1 MLRRCGALIVG
12 LSGAWVAAAGC
23 AASGSNGEINGPMFE
38 FDSGG
43 DAGEELD
50 AGQASDGASTQGS
63 PDAGGK
69 SDGSKGDASDANTA
83 GQGDASDASSTGDT
97 GATGADGGCVSTTL
111 LLGGSSSSLFSA
123 TATGT
128 GAFAASPISG
138 SATTPP
144 ALVSFGGGFQALF
157 TAAGDAGGGNAIYA
171 TSFGATGW
179 SSPAPLGGSADA
191 IGAPS
196 IAVVGSTV
204 QGAYLNASH
213 LFFHATFSTSWDTG
227 ADPVR
232 PDGGAQAF
240 GPVAP
245 AAVGTSTQFVIAYQG
260 NNLLPYAQ
268 TWTSGAGWDDGVS
281 LGSANLLASTGI
293 AVASLQGGS
302 ADMIAVFVESGG
314 SCTGASSCLYATT
327 RDGSSHG
334 WSSPALVNAAAYTP
348 ATPTLT
354 SMTGGRA
361 LLAWKGGD
369 NKGYGSVYTAGASPL
384 WSTPAPLTSMTIA
397 GAPSLAQGV
406 CGDDAVAAFV
416 SSGQVYTTHLAGGAW
431 TTASAYAA
439 ASSESVV
446 SIATSP

>member
-1 MLRRCGALIVG
+1 
-12 LSGAWVAAAGC
+12 
-23 AASGSNGEINGPMFE
+23 MFE

-43 DAGEELD
+43 DAGDDLD

-63 PDAGGK
+63 HDAGGK
-69 SDGSKGDASDANTA
+69 TDGSKEAASDASGP
-83 GQGDASDASSTGDT
+83 GQDDASDASSTGDT
-97 GATGADGGCVSTTL
+97 SAAGDDGGCTSTTL

-123 TATGT
+123 VAVGT
-128 GAFAASPISG
+128 SALSASPITG

-144 ALVSFGGGFQALF
+144 ALVAFGGGFQALF
-157 TAAGDAGGGNAIYA
+157 TATGDAGGANAIYA
-171 TSFGATGW
+171 ASFGASGW
-179 SSPAPLGGSADA
+179 STPAPLGGSADA

-213 LFFHATFSTSWDTG
+213 LLFHAAFSTSWDMG

-232 PDGGAQAF
+232 PSDGGAQAF

-245 AAVGTSTQFVIAYQG
+245 VAVGTSTQFVIAYQG
-260 NNLLPYAQ
+260 SNELPYAQ

-281 LGSANLLASTGI
+281 LGGATLLASSGL
-293 AVASLQGGS
+293 AVAPLQGGS

-314 SCTGASSCLYATT
+314 SCTGATGCLYATT
-327 RDGSSHG
+327 RDGSSKS

-354 SMTGGRA
+354 TMTGGRA
-361 LLAWKGGD
+361 LLAWKGG
-369 NKGYGSVYTAGASPL
+369 NGEGYASVYTAGASPP
-384 WSTPAPLTSMTIA
+384 WSTPAQLTSMTLA
-397 GAPSLAQGV
+397 SAPSLAQGV

-416 SSGQVYTTHLAGGAW
+416 SSGQVYTTHFASGAW
-431 TTASAYAA
+431 TTPSAYAA
-439 ASSESVV
+439 AASDSVV